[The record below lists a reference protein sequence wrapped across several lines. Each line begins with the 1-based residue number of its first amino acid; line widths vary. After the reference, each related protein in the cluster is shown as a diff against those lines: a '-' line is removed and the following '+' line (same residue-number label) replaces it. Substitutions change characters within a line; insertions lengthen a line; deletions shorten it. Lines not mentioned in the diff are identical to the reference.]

1 MHQSQSVSIFLL
13 LYLNNS
19 FSFHFL
25 DSNISTLNSIQEEVS
40 QSLDDRE
47 EHFDRKVLSPTVN
60 VFDGNTNTDVLKG
73 NSLSEASATASTKK
87 GFYFRTTTES
97 RINHL
102 VLKV

>member
-1 MHQSQSVSIFLL
+1 
-13 LYLNNS
+13 
-19 FSFHFL
+19 
-25 DSNISTLNSIQEEVS
+25 
-40 QSLDDRE
+40 LDDRE

-102 VLKV
+102 VLKVERHLKLNFTPILSNEFLLVFV